1 MFTDTRGP
9 SLMWAAPFPRLG
21 LNCITERK
29 LAEHRQ
35 AGSSKDVCTL
45 PDVL

>member
-1 MFTDTRGP
+1 
-9 SLMWAAPFPRLG
+9 MWAAAFLRLG

-29 LAEHRQ
+29 LAELRQ

-45 PDVL
+45 PALAVDVRGPAV